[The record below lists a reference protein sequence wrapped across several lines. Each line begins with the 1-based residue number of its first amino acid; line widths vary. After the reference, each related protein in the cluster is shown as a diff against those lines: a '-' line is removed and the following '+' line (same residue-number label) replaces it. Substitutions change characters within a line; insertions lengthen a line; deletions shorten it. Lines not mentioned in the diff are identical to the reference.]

1 MEIHGRSAA
10 NLGGSSRGVKKLKM
24 ATRVYRLEN
33 VGNCCWKTFPAPFF
47 RNPSSKKKAKLN
59 GNIKSLLIMRAN
71 DNEGK
76 IKPGFDDV
84 PESGLVGSAK
94 VVKC

>member
-33 VGNCCWKTFPAPFF
+33 VGDCCWKTFPAPFF

-59 GNIKSLLIMRAN
+59 GNFKSLLIN
-71 DNEGK
+71 Q
-76 IKPGFDDV
+76 FLLQV
-84 PESGLVGSAK
+84 LVKSYFMK
-94 VVKC
+94 KNT

>member
-33 VGNCCWKTFPAPFF
+33 VDDGFLKNGAGNVFQQQSPTFSNRYTLVAIFNFLTPLELPPRFA
-47 RNPSSKKKAKLN
+47 A
-59 GNIKSLLIMRAN
+59 LL
-71 DNEGK
+71 
-76 IKPGFDDV
+76 P
-84 PESGLVGSAK
+84 
-94 VVKC
+94 